1 MGEPLLLLILSPP
14 HLTTPPLCLAADGI
28 ERPCS
33 SAAPFDLRRGLLAT
47 PLTALPRRSRRGALA
62 SRTDSPRHLLLHGLP
77 SHLLPHSCRP
87 PPVALRSPPPF
98 TCLDADQDACF
109 HLDSLSSSS
118 RPRRTTPIGA
128 LVAAALGHVSGNR
141 RRGRQVFFHEF
152 EGTRPVSRETRW
164 NNFLPARLGG
174 CLCACVRF
182 PSAPHQGS
190 CISTR
195 ILKKYV
201 TGAWCLLNLR
211 LSKDWTQWGRRLASE
226 PSPKWVSD
234 NSYPT
239 NVPLIWYVKGYAV
252 SSDPYQSQYMFMVYR
267 NVAGD

>member
-1 MGEPLLLLILSPP
+1 MNSPHVNLYYLKNKKAFRRQSTPVFRHCPSSRIALESCPQQIPKWAKPSSSWSTQPLLLLILSPP
-14 HLTTPPLCLAADGI
+14 HLTTPPLCLAADGV

-33 SAAPFDLRRGLLAT
+33 SAAPSDLRRGLLAT

-141 RRGRQVFFHEF
+141 RRGRQVFFHVNF
-152 EGTRPVSRETRW
+152 IPSFLLIPRRTDNLVACGMVHPVSER
-164 NNFLPARLGG
+164 PAH
-174 CLCACVRF
+174 V
-182 PSAPHQGS
+182 
-190 CISTR
+190 
-195 ILKKYV
+195 
-201 TGAWCLLNLR
+201 
-211 LSKDWTQWGRRLASE
+211 D
-226 PSPKWVSD
+226 
-234 NSYPT
+234 
-239 NVPLIWYVKGYAV
+239 
-252 SSDPYQSQYMFMVYR
+252 SS
-267 NVAGD
+267 N